1 MNKIIRYVSW
11 VIILLLLWVIFLKT
25 NHKWDYVVPFWLSAV
40 LFLVLVMYVRPLKD
54 LFPKVDLFQ
63 FWNENRR
70 YLGWLM
76 AIFAI
81 IHWVLKVLQFKWFT
95 PNKSWWEI
103 VNLPFVS
110 DYTWFIFWWII
121 SAIVLVPIFL
131 TSNSLAVQKLWK
143 KWKLTQRLTYLLM
156 VTVTIHLFLNPSML
170 SFVPLTIFILW
181 LILWILAYFKSKKK
195 V

>member
-1 MNKIIRYVSW
+1 MNKIIRYVSG
-11 VIILLLLWVIFLKT
+11 VIILLLLGVIFLKT
-25 NHKWDYVVPFWLSAV
+25 NHKGDYVVPFGLSAV

-63 FWNENRR
+63 FGNENRR

-81 IHWVLKVLQFKWFT
+81 IHGVLKVLQFKGFT
-95 PNKSWWEI
+95 PNKSWGEI

-110 DYTWFIFWWII
+110 DYTGFIFWGII

-131 TSNSLAVQKLWK
+131 TSNSLAVQKLGK